1 MATLSL
7 ATTALFAV
15 VAQSSVFSFG
25 TFLQAFTKGTA
36 LGCIYAIIG
45 LGFVLIFKGTQTL
58 NFAQGA
64 LAAAGALFLSF
75 LVADGNI
82 PLTWL
87 PNPLADL
94 GNTWVTWLVNLLVA
108 LMFGAGLG
116 LVVERLAIRPMV
128 GEPLFSM
135 AVITLGVEIVIR
147 TFTNDS
153 YEVLARPVNSPWGTS
168 GFELAG
174 VFINYSYIAIYMAAA
189 ICFVGVAM
197 FFKSRIG
204 VAMRA
209 VAFDQEASMA
219 QGINVGRI
227 FALAWALGAGLAAL
241 GGILSTQPPV
251 QQAGAVVISTPLVAF
266 RALPAIVLGGL
277 DSVKGALVGGLI
289 IGCAE
294 VFAGQYIPLVLDNWQ
309 SVLGPGFQEI
319 IPFVVMLGIL
329 LFRPYGLFG
338 TEEVRRV

>member
-1 MATLSL
+1 MASLSVATVAL
-7 ATTALFAV
+7 AAT

-25 TFLQAFTKGTA
+25 TFLTALTKGTA

-64 LAAAGALFLSF
+64 LAAVGALFLSF
-75 LVADGNI
+75 LVADQNI

-87 PNPLADL
+87 PNPLGDL
-94 GNTWVTWLVNLLVA
+94 GSTWATWMVNLIIA
-108 LMFGAGLG
+108 LMFGAVLG

-135 AVITLGVEIVIR
+135 AVITLGVEIVLR
-147 TFTNDS
+147 TLANDS
-153 YEVLARPVNSPWGTS
+153 FEVLARPINSPWGTS
-168 GFELAG
+168 GFELAD
-174 VFINYSYIAIYMAAA
+174 VFVNYSYIAIYVAAA
-189 ICFVGVAM
+189 LSFIGVAL
-197 FFKSRIG
+197 FFKTRLG

-241 GGILSTQPPV
+241 GGILSTQPPI

-277 DSVKGALVGGLI
+277 DSVKGALIGGI
-289 IGCAE
+289 AIGCAE
-294 VFAGQYIPLVLDNWQ
+294 VFAGQYLPLLIDDWQ

-319 IPFVVMLGIL
+319 VPYIVMLGIL
-329 LFRPYGLFG
+329 LFRPYGLYG
-338 TEEVRRV
+338 TEEIRRV